1 MVADDVVMS
10 RFIHAILAEGNPSIV
25 LWLQQLNLLSS
36 DMQCPICNDAMSLQK
51 RQKKTDGC
59 VWFVYSLLINYVQLI
74 KGWVVSGDRIGYH
87 LKLTIVLCRICGFAK
102 QVWSRLNDFLI

>member
-59 VWFVYSLLINYVQLI
+59 VWFVYSSLINYVQLI
-74 KGWVVSGDRIGYH
+74 KVWVVSGDRIGYH
-87 LKLTIVLCRICGFAK
+87 LKLTIVSAGF
-102 QVWSRLNDFLI
+102 VVLPSRFGQG